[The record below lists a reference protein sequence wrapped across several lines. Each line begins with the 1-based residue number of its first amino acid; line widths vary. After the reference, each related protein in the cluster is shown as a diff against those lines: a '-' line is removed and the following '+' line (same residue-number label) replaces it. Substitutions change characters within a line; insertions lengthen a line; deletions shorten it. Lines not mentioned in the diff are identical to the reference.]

1 MKYSNTTLRELSA
14 QYGRILRKCALFN
27 AMVLMGVAVAMPV
40 MANTVAGGT
49 IIDETYETSNQT
61 NENKN
66 YGGALTIA
74 HNTDGV
80 TIADDVKFENNTNKA
95 ATAGGAVKL
104 LSGAVIGDNVEFNNN
119 TAASP
124 AWGGGALYIRTAE
137 GTETSS
143 SPNVTIGSGVKF
155 TGNDGALFG
164 GAIGLEQGD
173 VVIGRADGAQTVFSG
188 NKAGMGGA
196 IHAWKDSEHGDLTS
210 SLNLTN
216 VSFKDNEAVDRTSTD
231 SRALGYGGALA
242 FTRSGEVTIKDSSF
256 EGNKASVGGA
266 IFAQGQAPYT
276 SDADL
281 AVINIDNTE
290 FNGNQTTKTGMYGG
304 AITAAGNSKFIISN
318 SEFIGNTADYS
329 GAIFTYSVSE
339 TKQHKGGILDIT
351 NTIFEKNTALG
362 AGAVQAMAEASIKD
376 STFRDNHAT
385 TGGDGAGAVFVG
397 ATGKVTINN
406 TLFEKN
412 TADMRGG
419 AISTRS
425 ADLANNKDA
434 RLDIINSTF
443 TGNKAGTTGGAF
455 DNYLYSSVADETA
468 VYIKGSTFTENTAA
482 NGGAVYNHG
491 VADKGG
497 NVASLKIENAIFT
510 DNIATTAGGAIYNET
525 NGGISL
531 VGTNVF
537 SGNTAN
543 GVANDIYNDGT
554 LTNNGTATLSSG
566 LVNAGTFT
574 NNSGASLTLGG
585 VVELQSALENYGTL
599 TFEKGS
605 SLKVA
610 LMDSSAPRS
619 IITGPGTVSGDT
631 SLIIENGST
640 GGSIKIGNGTTNLQL
655 TDNTLYDIVN
665 ESGTITVT
673 KKSAEEAAAAL
684 TDAGMTGNQT
694 TAVLAM
700 TEAGSTGNDQADA
713 LLNQITSAAQNGDT
727 ETAGSLVNELQP
739 LDVPMVQAVATN
751 NAVLSAVT
759 TRLANIGSAGAVVGR
774 SGGDGRVSKLSP
786 WVEGLYSKTH
796 NSQGAGFDA
805 YSQGFA
811 FGADTDLNEDWTVG
825 IGYAYTATDIK
836 NAVRKT
842 NVYGDNYFAYAQYK
856 PSNWYVNAVLNYGHA
871 NYKEQG
877 MMNHKYNVDTYGAQV
892 LTGYEWNILNNYAG
906 VRYTYIDTEKYNN
919 GVTETDTKH
928 AQVATAVIG
937 TKVSKDFTVGKN
949 VVFKP
954 EFRLA
959 GTYDFKS
966 DNSTANVSI
975 VGTPV
980 TYSVNAKRLSR
991 AAVETGVG
999 LTATVRN
1006 LELSLNYDASF
1017 RSENNT
1023 QAGMFKIKYN
1033 F

>member
-27 AMVLMGVAVAMPV
+27 AMVLMGVAVAMPA
-40 MANTVAGGT
+40 MAA
-49 IIDETYETSNQT
+49 
-61 NENKN
+61 NEAK
-66 YGGALTIA
+66 
-74 HNTDGV
+74 
-80 TIADDVKFENNTNKA
+80 
-95 ATAGGAVKL
+95 
-104 LSGAVIGDNVEFNNN
+104 IGDNEYATLAEAIQSVQGGSNN
-119 TAASP
+119 
-124 AWGGGALYIRTAE
+124 GAEISVIADVPE
-137 GTETSS
+137 GK
-143 SPNVTIGSGVKF
+143 GVSVKSNSDF
-155 TGNDGALFG
+155 TVDFG
-164 GAIGLEQGD
+164 GNTYTA
-173 VVIGRADGAQTVFSG
+173 
-188 NKAGMGGA
+188 
-196 IHAWKDSEHGDLTS
+196 
-210 SLNLTN
+210 
-216 VSFKDNEAVDRTSTD
+216 
-231 SRALGYGGALA
+231 Y
-242 FTRSGEVTIKDSSF
+242 
-256 EGNKASVGGA
+256 KASVGSSGTETQVFQLLKDSTITLKNGTVNVADPTDETGKFKMGIQNYSNLTLDHMA
-266 IFAQGQAPYT
+266 IDGSNLQGSTPYT
-276 SDADL
+276 VS
-281 AVINIDNTE
+281 NN
-290 FNGNQTTKTGMYGG
+290 NGNILIKDSKIIAKEGGFAFDVYSWQENGYGDVSVAVENSDISGKIEVTTDDSAIGDLKHELTITGGVLG
-304 AITAAGNSKFIISN
+304 AVENGSKIYNEGTLTLNNVTLAGNSTTGSGAAIYNKATKTATGEVSGRGIVTVKNTQFN
-318 SEFIGNTADYS
+318 DNTAQ
-329 GAIFTYSVSE
+329 G
-339 TKQHKGGILDIT
+339 
-351 NTIFEKNTALG
+351 
-362 AGAVQAMAEASIKD
+362 
-376 STFRDNHAT
+376 
-385 TGGDGAGAVFVG
+385 
-397 ATGKVTINN
+397 
-406 TLFEKN
+406 
-412 TADMRGG
+412 
-419 AISTRS
+419 
-425 ADLANNKDA
+425 
-434 RLDIINSTF
+434 
-443 TGNKAGTTGGAF
+443 
-455 DNYLYSSVADETA
+455 
-468 VYIKGSTFTENTAA
+468 
-482 NGGAVYNHG
+482 
-491 VADKGG
+491 
-497 NVASLKIENAIFT
+497 
-510 DNIATTAGGAIYNET
+510 AGGAIYNET

-543 GVANDIYNDGT
+543 GVANDIYNDGA
-554 LTNNGTATLSSG
+554 LNI
-566 LVNAGTFT
+566 AG
-574 NNSGASLTLGG
+574 NLTLDGG
-585 VVELQSALENYGTL
+585 
-599 TFEKGS
+599 
-605 SLKVA
+605 
-610 LMDSSAPRS
+610 
-619 IITGPGTVSGDT
+619 IT
-631 SLIIENGST
+631 
-640 GGSIKIGNGTTNLQL
+640 GNGTIEFAADSTLSATLNTTTILANSVTTNGANLNLSIASGMADGTYDFVTAEMDQIF
-655 TDNTLYDIVN
+655 TIGDNTLYDLAMT
-665 ESGTITVT
+665 EEGKITVA
-673 KKSAEEAAAAL
+673 KKSSEEAAAAL

-694 TAVLAM
+694 TAVLAI
-700 TEAGSTGNDQADA
+700 TEAGSTGNEQADA
-713 LLNQITSAAQNGDT
+713 LLNKITSAAQTGDAA
-727 ETAGSLVNELQP
+727 TAGALVNELQP

-759 TRLANIGSAGAVVGR
+759 TRMANIGSAAATVGR

-991 AAVETGVG
+991 AAVEAGVG

>member
-80 TIADDVKFENNTNKA
+80 TIADGVKFENNTNKA

-119 TAASP
+119 KVISP

-256 EGNKASVGGA
+256 AGNKASVGGA

-318 SEFIGNTADYS
+318 SKFIGNTADYS

-339 TKQHKGGILDIT
+339 KNQHKGGILDIT
-351 NTIFEKNTALG
+351 NTIFEENTALG

-376 STFRDNHAT
+376 STFRNNHAT
-385 TGGDGAGAVFVG
+385 TDGDGAGAVFVG

-434 RLDIINSTF
+434 RLDILNSTF
-443 TGNKAGTTGGAF
+443 TGNTAGTTGGAF

-468 VYIKGSTFTENTAA
+468 VYIEGSTFTENTAA
-482 NGGAVYNHG
+482 NGGVVYNHG
-491 VADKGG
+491 VADLGG
-497 NVASLKIENAIFT
+497 NVASLKIADSTFT
-510 DNIATTAGGAIYNET
+510 NNSATTKGGAIYNEA
-525 NGGISL
+525 NGGMTL
-531 VGTNVF
+531 TGTNVF
-537 SGNTAN
+537 SGNTAG
-543 GVANDIYNDGT
+543 GVANDIYNDGALNIAGNLT
-554 LTNNGTATLSSG
+554 LDGGIAGDGSIEFAADSTLSATLNTTTI
-566 LVNAGTFT
+566 LA
-574 NNSGASLTLGG
+574 NS
-585 VVELQSALENYGTL
+585 V
-599 TFEKGS
+599 
-605 SLKVA
+605 
-610 LMDSSAPRS
+610 
-619 IITGPGTVSGDT
+619 
-631 SLIIENGST
+631 
-640 GGSIKIGNGTTNLQL
+640 TTNGANLNLSIASGMADGTYDFVTAETLDQIF
-655 TDNTLYDIVN
+655 TIGDNTLYDLAMT
-665 ESGTITVT
+665 EEGKITVA
-673 KKSAEEAAAAL
+673 KKSSEEAAAAL

-694 TAVLAM
+694 TAVLAI
-700 TEAGSTGNDQADA
+700 TEAGSTGNEQADA
-713 LLNQITSAAQNGDT
+713 LLNQITTAAQNGDT
-727 ETAGSLVNELQP
+727 ETAGALVNELHP

-759 TRLANIGSAGAVVGR
+759 TRMANIGSAAAVVGR

-796 NSQGAGFDA
+796 NSQGVGFDA

-919 GVTETDTKH
+919 GVTEMKTKH

-966 DNSTANVSI
+966 DNSTANVNI

-999 LTATVRN
+999 LTATIRN

>member
-27 AMVLMGVAVAMPV
+27 AMVLMGVAVAMPA
-40 MANTVAGGT
+40 MAANEAKIGDNEYATLAEAIQSVQGGSNNGAEISVIADVPEGKGVSVKSNSDFTVDFGGNTYTAYKTSVGSSGTETQVFQLLKDSTITLKNGTVNVADPTDETGKFKIGIQNYSNLTLDHMAIDGSNLQGSTPYTVSNNNGNILIKDSKIIAKEGGVAFDVYSWQENGYGDVSVAVENSDISGKIEVTTDDSAIGDLKHELTITGGVLGAVENGSKIYNEGTLTLNNVTLAGNSTTGSGAAIYNKATKTATGEVSGRGIVTVKNTQFNDNTAQGAGGA
-49 IIDETYETSNQT
+49 IA
-61 NENKN
+61 N
-66 YGGALTIA
+66 YGGTMTL
-74 HNTDGV
+74 
-80 TIADDVKFENNTNKA
+80 
-95 ATAGGAVKL
+95 AGA
-104 LSGAVIGDNVEFNNN
+104 EF
-119 TAASP
+119 
-124 AWGGGALYIRTAE
+124 
-137 GTETSS
+137 
-143 SPNVTIGSGVKF
+143 K
-155 TGNDGALFG
+155 
-164 GAIGLEQGD
+164 
-173 VVIGRADGAQTVFSG
+173 
-188 NKAGMGGA
+188 
-196 IHAWKDSEHGDLTS
+196 
-210 SLNLTN
+210 
-216 VSFKDNEAVDRTSTD
+216 
-231 SRALGYGGALA
+231 
-242 FTRSGEVTIKDSSF
+242 
-256 EGNKASVGGA
+256 
-266 IFAQGQAPYT
+266 
-276 SDADL
+276 
-281 AVINIDNTE
+281 
-290 FNGNQTTKTGMYGG
+290 
-304 AITAAGNSKFIISN
+304 
-318 SEFIGNTADYS
+318 GNTA
-329 GAIFTYSVSE
+329 GA
-339 TKQHKGGILDIT
+339 L
-351 NTIFEKNTALG
+351 
-362 AGAVQAMAEASIKD
+362 
-376 STFRDNHAT
+376 
-385 TGGDGAGAVFVG
+385 
-397 ATGKVTINN
+397 
-406 TLFEKN
+406 
-412 TADMRGG
+412 
-419 AISTRS
+419 
-425 ADLANNKDA
+425 
-434 RLDIINSTF
+434 
-443 TGNKAGTTGGAF
+443 
-455 DNYLYSSVADETA
+455 
-468 VYIKGSTFTENTAA
+468 
-482 NGGAVYNHG
+482 
-491 VADKGG
+491 
-497 NVASLKIENAIFT
+497 
-510 DNIATTAGGAIYNET
+510 GGAIYNDKDMT
-525 NGGISL
+525 L
-531 VGTNVF
+531 DGTFSF
-537 SGNTAN
+537 SGNTDST
-543 GVANDIYNDGT
+543 GANDIHNVG
-554 LTNNGTATLSSG
+554 
-566 LVNAGTFT
+566 
-574 NNSGASLTLGG
+574 SLTLGG
-585 VVELQSALENYGTL
+585 DITLDGGITGDGDITFKDGTTLKLQNAWDG
-599 TFEKGS
+599 
-605 SLKVA
+605 
-610 LMDSSAPRS
+610 SAPK
-619 IITGPGTVSGDT
+619 ITAGMVQNDGATLNVDLT
-631 SLIIENGST
+631 IA
-640 GGSIKIGNGTTNLQL
+640 NGTEDATYAFVDAETWNGDALGLSDSMTN
-655 TDNTLYDIVN
+655 NTLYDITAEDGSIRV
-665 ESGTITVT
+665 V
-673 KKSAEEAAAAL
+673 KKAAEEAAATLAE
-684 TDAGMTGNQT
+684 AGMTGNQT
-694 TAVLAM
+694 NAVLAM

-713 LLNQITSAAQNGDT
+713 LLNKITSAAQNGDT

-759 TRLANIGSAGAVVGR
+759 TRLANIGSAGAAVGR

>member
-1 MKYSNTTLRELSA
+1 M
-14 QYGRILRKCALFN
+14 
-27 AMVLMGVAVAMPV
+27 
-40 MANTVAGGT
+40 
-49 IIDETYETSNQT
+49 
-61 NENKN
+61 
-66 YGGALTIA
+66 
-74 HNTDGV
+74 
-80 TIADDVKFENNTNKA
+80 
-95 ATAGGAVKL
+95 GAVENGSK
-104 LSGAVIGDNVEFNNN
+104 IYN
-119 TAASP
+119 
-124 AWGGGALYIRTAE
+124 E
-137 GTETSS
+137 GTLTLN
-143 SPNVTIGSGVKF
+143 NVT
-155 TGNDGALFG
+155 L
-164 GAIGLEQGD
+164 
-173 VVIGRADGAQTVFSG
+173 
-188 NKAGMGGA
+188 
-196 IHAWKDSEHGDLTS
+196 
-210 SLNLTN
+210 
-216 VSFKDNEAVDRTSTD
+216 
-231 SRALGYGGALA
+231 
-242 FTRSGEVTIKDSSF
+242 
-256 EGNKASVGGA
+256 
-266 IFAQGQAPYT
+266 
-276 SDADL
+276 
-281 AVINIDNTE
+281 
-290 FNGNQTTKTGMYGG
+290 
-304 AITAAGNSKFIISN
+304 AGNSTTGSGAAIYNKATKTATGEVSGRGIVTVKNTQFN
-318 SEFIGNTADYS
+318 DNTAQ
-329 GAIFTYSVSE
+329 G
-339 TKQHKGGILDIT
+339 
-351 NTIFEKNTALG
+351 
-362 AGAVQAMAEASIKD
+362 
-376 STFRDNHAT
+376 
-385 TGGDGAGAVFVG
+385 
-397 ATGKVTINN
+397 
-406 TLFEKN
+406 
-412 TADMRGG
+412 
-419 AISTRS
+419 
-425 ADLANNKDA
+425 
-434 RLDIINSTF
+434 
-443 TGNKAGTTGGAF
+443 
-455 DNYLYSSVADETA
+455 
-468 VYIKGSTFTENTAA
+468 
-482 NGGAVYNHG
+482 
-491 VADKGG
+491 
-497 NVASLKIENAIFT
+497 
-510 DNIATTAGGAIYNET
+510 AGGAIYNET

-537 SGNTAN
+537 SGNTAVNQGGAVFNN
-543 GVANDIYNDGT
+543 GTISFAGTTVFDGNTATVGGAISHVDAVGDLTIGDGTRFTNNEADNQAGAVHIQRSNAVLGNNVYFEGNSSGNGGEAHSGGALYVDSDAAKAIKTTVGTGAQFIRNTSSKSAGAIYNYQANEEGSSTIEVGANALFDGNTAAANGGAIANYGGTMTLAGAEFKGNTADALGGAIYNDKDMTLDGTFSFSGNTDSTGANDIHNVG
-554 LTNNGTATLSSG
+554 
-566 LVNAGTFT
+566 
-574 NNSGASLTLGG
+574 SLTLGG
-585 VVELQSALENYGTL
+585 DITLDGGITGDGDITFKDGTTLKLQNAWDG
-599 TFEKGS
+599 
-605 SLKVA
+605 
-610 LMDSSAPRS
+610 SAPK
-619 IITGPGTVSGDT
+619 ITAGMVQNDGATLNVDLT
-631 SLIIENGST
+631 IA
-640 GGSIKIGNGTTNLQL
+640 NGTEDATYAFVDAETWNGDALGLSDSMTN
-655 TDNTLYDIVN
+655 NTLYDITAEDGSIRV
-665 ESGTITVT
+665 V
-673 KKSAEEAAAAL
+673 KKAAEEAAATLAE
-684 TDAGMTGNQT
+684 AGMTGNQT
-694 TAVLAM
+694 NAVLAM

-713 LLNQITSAAQNGDT
+713 LLNKITSAAQTGDAA
-727 ETAGSLVNELQP
+727 TAGALVNELQP

-759 TRLANIGSAGAVVGR
+759 TRMANIGSAAAAVGR

-991 AAVETGVG
+991 AAVEAGVG

>member
-14 QYGRILRKCALFN
+14 QYGRILRKCALLN
-27 AMVLMGVAVAMPV
+27 AIVLLGAAVAMPA
-40 MANTVAGGT
+40 MAA
-49 IIDETYETSNQT
+49 
-61 NENKN
+61 NEAK
-66 YGGALTIA
+66 
-74 HNTDGV
+74 
-80 TIADDVKFENNTNKA
+80 
-95 ATAGGAVKL
+95 
-104 LSGAVIGDNVEFNNN
+104 IGDNEYATLAEAIQSVQGGSNNGAEISVIADVPEGKGVSVKSNSDFTVDFGGN
-119 TAASP
+119 T
-124 AWGGGALYIRTAE
+124 YTAYKTSVGSS
-137 GTETSS
+137 GTET
-143 SPNVTIGSGVKF
+143 
-155 TGNDGALFG
+155 
-164 GAIGLEQGD
+164 Q
-173 VVIGRADGAQTVFSG
+173 VFQLL
-188 NKAGMGGA
+188 
-196 IHAWKDSEHGDLTS
+196 KDSTITLKNGTVNVADPTDETGKFKMGIQNYS
-210 SLNLTN
+210 NLTLDHMAIDGSN
-216 VSFKDNEAVDRTSTD
+216 LQGSTPYTVSNNNGNI
-231 SRALGYGGALA
+231 L
-242 FTRSGEVTIKDSSF
+242 IKDSKIIAK
-256 EGNKASVGGA
+256 EGGFAFDVYSWQKNGYGDVSVAVENSDISGKIEVTTDGSAIGDLKHELTITGGVL
-266 IFAQGQAPYT
+266 G
-276 SDADL
+276 
-281 AVINIDNTE
+281 AVE
-290 FNGNQTTKTGMYGG
+290 NGSKIYNEGTLTLNNVTL
-304 AITAAGNSKFIISN
+304 AGNSTTGSGAAIYNKATKTATGEVSGRGIVTVKNTQFN
-318 SEFIGNTADYS
+318 DNTAQ
-329 GAIFTYSVSE
+329 G
-339 TKQHKGGILDIT
+339 
-351 NTIFEKNTALG
+351 
-362 AGAVQAMAEASIKD
+362 
-376 STFRDNHAT
+376 
-385 TGGDGAGAVFVG
+385 
-397 ATGKVTINN
+397 
-406 TLFEKN
+406 
-412 TADMRGG
+412 
-419 AISTRS
+419 
-425 ADLANNKDA
+425 
-434 RLDIINSTF
+434 
-443 TGNKAGTTGGAF
+443 
-455 DNYLYSSVADETA
+455 
-468 VYIKGSTFTENTAA
+468 
-482 NGGAVYNHG
+482 
-491 VADKGG
+491 
-497 NVASLKIENAIFT
+497 
-510 DNIATTAGGAIYNET
+510 AGGAIYNET

-543 GVANDIYNDGT
+543 GVANDIYNDGALNIAGNLT
-554 LTNNGTATLSSG
+554 LDGGIAGDGSIEFAADSTLSATLNTTTI
-566 LVNAGTFT
+566 LA
-574 NNSGASLTLGG
+574 NS
-585 VVELQSALENYGTL
+585 V
-599 TFEKGS
+599 
-605 SLKVA
+605 
-610 LMDSSAPRS
+610 
-619 IITGPGTVSGDT
+619 
-631 SLIIENGST
+631 
-640 GGSIKIGNGTTNLQL
+640 TTNGANLNLSIASGMADGTYDFVTAETLDQIF
-655 TDNTLYDIVN
+655 TIGDNTLYDLAMT
-665 ESGTITVT
+665 EEGKITVA
-673 KKSAEEAAAAL
+673 KKSSEEAAAAL

-694 TAVLAM
+694 TAVLAI
-700 TEAGSTGNDQADA
+700 TEAGSTGNEQADA
-713 LLNQITSAAQNGDT
+713 LLNQITTAAQNGDT

-759 TRLANIGSAGAVVGR
+759 TRMANIGSAAAAVGR
-774 SGGDGRVSKLSP
+774 SGGDERVSKLSP

-919 GVTETDTKH
+919 GVTEMKTKH

-966 DNSTANVSI
+966 DNSTANVNI

-999 LTATVRN
+999 LTATIRN